1 MTKKK
6 RAIFTSLVLVASC
19 FPLAFDLGQA
29 PIQTWD
35 EARQAVNAY
44 EMLHSGGQWLIT
56 TFDHQPDLGNTKPP
70 LLIWL
75 QALSMG
81 LFGATELAVRLPS
94 LLAAVGTVGLLYAAG
109 RGVGRPGAGLLA
121 GAVLTT
127 TAGYLGPHLARTGD
141 YEALLCLGVLG
152 QVLATFA
159 YAETGRPRYLAVAA
173 AAVAGAVLTKG
184 VAGLLALPA
193 LLTYLLWHK
202 KLSRILRQP
211 AFWYSAAGAL
221 VLPGLFYLL
230 RERALPGYW
239 AAVRGNELGGRYL
252 HNLSAATPPPLYHV
266 QNLLGYQL
274 RPWWP
279 LLPVAAGVLA
289 LGPPTAAQRLAGLAG
304 LVAGG
309 WLLVISL
316 AQTKLEW
323 YPAPMLPPLALLLG
337 LGLEAGFQRVRQLG
351 AGRLTWPRLL
361 AGAGLALVIAVPY
374 VLTIKR
380 LLREH
385 ASLATNG
392 GLNSYGPYLRQHLTA
407 RPGGL
412 PRPVYWPTDYGGG
425 WVFQFYKETLAS
437 RGLALRRCHPDSLPA
452 ALPPG
457 ACVLVYR
464 PLLRT
469 QLHQRYAVQL
479 LDQRG
484 VCSLYEVRSAA
495 PRPAAAQTL

>member
-6 RAIFTSLVLVASC
+6 RAVLTSLALLASC
-19 FPLAFDLGQA
+19 FPLAFNLGQA

-44 EMLHSGGQWLIT
+44 ELLHAGGQWLVT

-81 LFGATELAVRLPS
+81 WFGATELAVRLPS
-94 LLAAVGTVGLLYAAG
+94 LLAAASTVGLLYAAG

-159 YAETGRPRYLAVAA
+159 YAETGRARYLVWAA

-193 LLTYLLWHK
+193 LFFYLLWHS
-202 KLSRILRQP
+202 KLGMLVRRP
-211 AFWYSAAGAL
+211 GFWWSAAGAL
-221 VLPGLFYLL
+221 ALPGLFYLL

-252 HNLSAATPPPLYHV
+252 HNMSPAAEPPLYYV
-266 QNLLGYQL
+266 RNLLGYQV

-279 LLPVAAGVLA
+279 LLPLA
-289 LGPPTAAQRLAGLAG
+289 
-304 LVAGG
+304 
-309 WLLVISL
+309 
-316 AQTKLEW
+316 
-323 YPAPMLPPLALLLG
+323 
-337 LGLEAGFQRVRQLG
+337 
-351 AGRLTWPRLL
+351 
-361 AGAGLALVIAVPY
+361 
-374 VLTIKR
+374 
-380 LLREH
+380 
-385 ASLATNG
+385 
-392 GLNSYGPYLRQHLTA
+392 
-407 RPGGL
+407 
-412 PRPVYWPTDYGGG
+412 
-425 WVFQFYKETLAS
+425 
-437 RGLALRRCHPDSLPA
+437 
-452 ALPPG
+452 
-457 ACVLVYR
+457 
-464 PLLRT
+464 
-469 QLHQRYAVQL
+469 
-479 LDQRG
+479 
-484 VCSLYEVRSAA
+484 
-495 PRPAAAQTL
+495 